1 MAEHDKRIS
10 IWFLCGIIL
19 FIYGLTIAIS
29 GIYHMVNQPDV
40 VGAELHLDFWWG
52 LVLIVAGG
60 IFLIHQRPGRIKP
73 EE

>member
-1 MAEHDKRIS
+1 MSDRTSRIT

-19 FIYGLTIAIS
+19 SVYGLTIAVS

-52 LVLIVAGG
+52 LVLIVVGG
-60 IFLIHQRPGRIKP
+60 IFLVYQRPGRIKT

>member
-1 MAEHDKRIS
+1 MSDRTSRIT

-19 FIYGLTIAIS
+19 SVYGLIIAIS

-52 LVLIVAGG
+52 LVLIVVGG
-60 IFLIHQRPGRIKP
+60 IFLIHQRPGKIKT

>member
-10 IWFLCGIIL
+10 IWFLCGTIL

-29 GIYHMVNQPDV
+29 GIYHMANQPDV

-52 LVLIVAGG
+52 MVLIVAGG

>member
-1 MAEHDKRIS
+1 MTGYNKRIT

-19 FIYGLTIAIS
+19 SVYGITIAIS

-52 LVLIVAGG
+52 VVLIAVGM
-60 IFLIHQRPGRIKP
+60 IFLIHQRPRRIKT